1 MKLTSAFVLAG
12 LLLLAVGAEGL
23 YRVTAQQAVL
33 SCDTLLTQPARASWV
48 KLSGCQLGEDLHHTE
63 AGGRFSELLFPV
75 RRKGASSS
83 EPALMIAVTRSPEAL
98 AIAEG
103 TIGNAQQPNEEARTV
118 MMLRLAT
125 VLDATPDIQGFVRRS
140 WLDLPGRRQADGA
153 VSVPLAPGA
162 EVLELNERPGVV
174 LPAVVAGAG
183 AALLVLGLARLLRRE
198 PLPPGQANV
207 PSTVIPSLTDSVR
220 ISGLMLLNLS
230 LTDGREAIEQA
241 PPLGPR
247 EEVEEAIA
255 RALAGVTFDERGLG
269 TMVSEAG
276 SVKIDLG
283 PDPVAWTA
291 ILNAQGRGVRGVV
304 RTLVAE
310 TGWRIY
316 YPKRGAF
323 VDVDDLEL
331 L

>member
-1 MKLTSAFVLAG
+1 MKLTIAFVLAG

-23 YRVTAQQAVL
+23 YRVTAQQTVL
-33 SCDTLLTQPARASWV
+33 SCDTLLAQPARASWV

-75 RRKGASSS
+75 RRAGASSS
-83 EPALMIAVTRSPEAL
+83 EPALMVAVTRSPEAL

-103 TIGNAQQPNEEARTV
+103 TIGNGQQPNEEARTV

-140 WLDLPGRRQADGA
+140 WLDLPGRRQAEGA

-198 PLPPGQANV
+198 PMPHGEA

-291 ILNAQGRGVRGVV
+291 ILSAQGRGVRGVV